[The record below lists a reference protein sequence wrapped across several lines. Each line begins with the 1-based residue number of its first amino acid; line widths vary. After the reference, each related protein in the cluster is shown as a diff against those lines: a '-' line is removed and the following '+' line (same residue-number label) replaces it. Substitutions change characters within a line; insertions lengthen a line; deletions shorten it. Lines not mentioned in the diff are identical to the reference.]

1 MFTRI
6 AERSKAVEDAR
17 EAAEAKPIPPG
28 SVYDEFR
35 KDNFGDFVEDNPDM
49 NDKEL
54 GTGFYEMWDKLDDA
68 VRQTY
73 VERVSKQKKKY
84 NSEVAAY
91 NTRNPHTPIIPDNVC
106 PIRGGNEAW
115 AVDTLAEDALLAQ
128 TSTPSTTRVHSLQ
141 SSECRTDSVTSSL
154 TVPHEHSEPSDETC
168 EPTCPSSVLACF
180 TSHGDAYRPS
190 FPSNISSFS
199 ALTLVDSPVPPQLP
213 LIGWPTE
220 IMMPSE
226 PAEVPP
232 LTACFPV
239 GSAVSSEYPTSS
251 IHSILSGLTAI
262 AVSAGAGEISEQA
275 DIAAE

>member
-91 NTRNPHTPIIPDNVC
+91 NTRNPHTPIISDN
-106 PIRGGNEAW
+106 
-115 AVDTLAEDALLAQ
+115 
-128 TSTPSTTRVHSLQ
+128 
-141 SSECRTDSVTSSL
+141 
-154 TVPHEHSEPSDETC
+154 
-168 EPTCPSSVLACF
+168 
-180 TSHGDAYRPS
+180 
-190 FPSNISSFS
+190 
-199 ALTLVDSPVPPQLP
+199 
-213 LIGWPTE
+213 
-220 IMMPSE
+220 
-226 PAEVPP
+226 
-232 LTACFPV
+232 
-239 GSAVSSEYPTSS
+239 
-251 IHSILSGLTAI
+251 
-262 AVSAGAGEISEQA
+262 
-275 DIAAE
+275 